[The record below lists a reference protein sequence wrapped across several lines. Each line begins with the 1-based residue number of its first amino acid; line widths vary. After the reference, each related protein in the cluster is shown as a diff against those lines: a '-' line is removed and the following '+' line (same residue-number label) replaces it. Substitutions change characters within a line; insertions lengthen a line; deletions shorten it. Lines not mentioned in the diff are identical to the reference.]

1 MNDYIATFLLIL
13 GICVFL
19 GIIAIII
26 SMIRHISS
34 NVHVLDLD
42 LDLELEQ
49 RRRSRTYLYIVVHHP
64 TEDIALGKFEI
75 LL

>member
-1 MNDYIATFLLIL
+1 MNDYIATLLLIL
-13 GICVFL
+13 GICVL
-19 GIIAIII
+19 LEIIAIII

-34 NVHVLDLD
+34 NVHV

>member
-42 LDLELEQ
+42 LELEQ